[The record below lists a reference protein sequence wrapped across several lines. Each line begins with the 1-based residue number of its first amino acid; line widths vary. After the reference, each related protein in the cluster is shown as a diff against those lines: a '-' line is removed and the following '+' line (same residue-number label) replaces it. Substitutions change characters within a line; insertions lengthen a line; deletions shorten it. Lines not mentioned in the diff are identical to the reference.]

1 MTKVTL
7 HYDLARPL
15 TEPELGS
22 VASLPSIFGIAR
34 VQVAPGLDKLVV
46 DYDASRMM
54 KTAWYLGHPIRS
66 AIRGAHVESAGR
78 HRRSRTS
85 FLTNSKELS
94 RTFTLPACC

>member
-22 VASLPSIFGIAR
+22 VANLPSIFGIAR
-34 VQVAPGLDKLVV
+34 VQVAPTLDKIIV

-54 KTAWYLGHPIRS
+54 KTD
-66 AIRGAHVESAGR
+66 VESVLHR
-78 HRRSRTS
+78 HG
-85 FLTNSKELS
+85 
-94 RTFTLPACC
+94 LPLV